1 MGFAEIISFFG
12 IVATVLTTI
21 SLFILSGLKSDFKQ
35 TQDRIDSLSKE
46 TSSAM
51 TTLAEKTSESLR
63 SSYEKTNDRI
73 NDSDKTNSAFRERVI
88 SYYPQKNDVD
98 VKLSALE
105 QKTDMQIN
113 STLSA
118 IDLRLNKL
126 EVHAATTEEG
136 IKGLTTLLPQ
146 MVEAMKTLN
155 SKGN

>member
-1 MGFAEIISFFG
+1 MGFAEVISVFG
-12 IVATVLTTI
+12 IVATILTTI
-21 SLFILSGLKSDFKQ
+21 SLFILSGLKGDLKD
-35 TQDRIDSLSKE
+35 TQKGIS
-46 TSSAM
+46 TV
-51 TTLAEKTSESLR
+51 AEKTTDAVKSL
-63 SSYEKTNDRI
+63 SDKTNERIIESDR
-73 NDSDKTNSAFRERVI
+73 TNSAFRERVI

-113 STLSA
+113 ATLAA

-126 EVHAATTEEG
+126 ELHSATTEEG

-155 SKGN
+155 SKGA